1 MKFFIDLFPVVVF
14 FVVYQMRDMYDATA
28 AVMLACAVQTFG
40 YWLFAREFDRNHV
53 LALALVIPFG
63 DGDEL
68 CIREGAVDLGEV
80 LPHAAAADDADREL
94 LVSAG
99 FVGRN
104 EPSAGCGGG

>member
-53 LALALVIPFG
+53 LALALVWPIILTILLRFSFSWP
-63 DGDEL
+63 
-68 CIREGAVDLGEV
+68 IISTV
-80 LPHAAAADDADREL
+80 LLRFS
-94 LVSAG
+94 VSW
-99 FVGRN
+99 
-104 EPSAGCGGG
+104 PTISTI